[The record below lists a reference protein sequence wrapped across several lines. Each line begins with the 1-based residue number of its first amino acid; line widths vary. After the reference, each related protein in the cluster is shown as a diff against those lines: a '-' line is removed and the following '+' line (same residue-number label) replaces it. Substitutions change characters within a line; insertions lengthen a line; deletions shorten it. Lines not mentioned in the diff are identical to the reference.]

1 MKGEELVGGTGRVAL
16 DLGLAGDECVAQ
28 QQPDLNIAADQ
39 TEEGAERRLGVVE
52 VEQTSLAPGFQ
63 QRGQSG
69 ADGEAAIGQHDAAEI
84 ALARGGMADRGA
96 IERDRGLARD
106 HIQPVLAEI
115 PQALAQRRRVECLA
129 IIVVGTDLRRL
140 PLHRRGQEAVAVADT
155 GQIVTIG
162 IQPYEPATGFGYIR
176 AGAPLVIAGA
186 PSARAVDAFVEK
198 PSLARARRYLASGE
212 YLWNAGMFIAR
223 ADRLLEEIAANRP
236 ELARGLGEIADA
248 WTTDARDEVCA
259 RVWPG
264 LEKIAIDYTVA
275 EPAAK
280 RGVLAVIPGYFQW
293 DAVGDFASVSRLR
306 QAEAEAGTDVVG
318 SGDASKVVSVDARG
332 LVITGGGRVVAVAG
346 LDDVVVVDTPDA
358 LLVTTRAKAQEVKQ
372 IVEELR
378 AQGLVDVL

>member
-1 MKGEELVGGTGRVAL
+1 MTLLRGTWERLVPLSGVERTLVVTGRAHEAEVREQL
-16 DLGLAGDECVAQ
+16 PELRCD
-28 QQPDLNIAADQ
+28 NIVL
-39 TEEGAERRLGVVE
+39 ESEGRES
-52 VEQTSLAPGFQ
+52 T
-63 QRGQSG
+63 
-69 ADGEAAIGQHDAAEI
+69 AAIGLAAAILVRRDPDAIVGSFAADHLIGSDERF
-84 ALARGGMADRGA
+84 LAAVR
-96 IERDRGLARD
+96 
-106 HIQPVLAEI
+106 
-115 PQALAQRRRVECLA
+115 
-129 IIVVGTDLRRL
+129 
-140 PLHRRGQEAVAVADT
+140 EAVAVADT

-293 DAVGDFASVSRLR
+293 DDVGDFASVSRLR
-306 QAEAEAGTDVVG
+306 QAEAEAGTDVVV
-318 SGDASKVVSVDARG
+318 SGDASRVVSVDARG